1 MFDVDPPNKINF
13 DSAIRKRLDRGYVTI
28 ASMVDRDM
36 KKLNMEKW
44 LADKTEK
51 TAKQLEFVI
60 MMEL

>member
-1 MFDVDPPNKINF
+1 
-13 DSAIRKRLDRGYVTI
+13 LDRGYVTI

-51 TAKQLEFVI
+51 TAKQL
-60 MMEL
+60 